1 MSYKFQ
7 QKPVSG
13 ERYIRCS
20 QVVIDNRLGTVPLVT
35 FSREAVIGI
44 EGGEV
49 IHQPLSPRLLPF
61 DPAAAVPILNPET
74 GEATG
79 ATITQGSLYALVY
92 SIFIAAET
100 SQPEATE
107 GDDK

>member
-1 MSYKFQ
+1 MSYKLQ

-13 ERYIRCS
+13 QRYIRCS
-20 QVVIDNRLGTVPLVT
+20 QVVIDNRLGAVPLVT

-44 EGGEV
+44 EGGETV
-49 IHQPLSPRLLPF
+49 HQPLSPRLLPF
-61 DPAAAVPILNPET
+61 DPTATVPVLNPET

-79 ATITQGSLYALVY
+79 ATITQGALYALVY

-100 SQPEATE
+100 AQPEATQGE
-107 GDDK
+107 DE